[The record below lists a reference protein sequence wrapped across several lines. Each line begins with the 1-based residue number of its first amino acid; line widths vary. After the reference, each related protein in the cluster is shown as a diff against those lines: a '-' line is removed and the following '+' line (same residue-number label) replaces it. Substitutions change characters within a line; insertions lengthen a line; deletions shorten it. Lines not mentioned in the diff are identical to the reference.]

1 MDRKECI
8 RLLKIERECVLRQD
22 TPKCQRRGSSYTCF
36 GCDLCQE
43 SNKIEEMYNSVI
55 DFLTEEINMSEIIYL
70 QNKVIERSTYYGERK
85 EV

>member
-22 TPKCQRRGSSYTCF
+22 TPKCQRRGSSDTCF

-43 SNKIEEMYNSVI
+43 SNKIVEMYNSVI
-55 DFLTEEINMSEIIYL
+55 DFLTEEINMNEIIYL

>member
-22 TPKCQRRGSSYTCF
+22 TPKCQRQGSSDTCF

-55 DFLTEEINMSEIIYL
+55 DFLTEEINMNEIIYL
-70 QNKVIERSTYYGERK
+70 QNKVIERSTYYGDRK
-85 EV
+85 KV